1 MSIIENLTQDIFSL
15 IFGILPSQELLVIPL
30 VCKSWYNNCCGP
42 NSSNFWRALCA
53 TKFKCTVQS
62 DNYYD
67 LYVSRQRLL
76 DVLLD
81 TTLVSHA
88 PTIDEFG
95 KIDKDKVA
103 VYSGFLS
110 DDGDTVLLAQAS
122 HRQNIKKM
130 SIIENLTQDIFSL
143 IFGILPSQELLVIP
157 LVCKS
162 WYNNC
167 CGPNS
172 SNFWRALCATKF
184 KCTVQSDNYYDLYVS
199 RQRLLDV
206 LLDTTLVSHAPTI
219 DEFGKIDKD
228 KVAVYSGFLSDDG
241 DTVLLAQAS
250 HPLTLLPFGNFT
262 CMSYFETTVINA
274 GQYERVGVGIGK
286 YGYYEGHPG
295 WKNGTWGYHGDDGN
309 YFNGHG
315 FGYRWGPLY
324 TTGDIIGCGVDWNTN
339 ALFFTKNG
347 EFIGNTNDKIM
358 RISKLYPIIGLHSHG
373 EKVQVNF
380 GEKPF
385 VFDIVSKINKEGGD
399 NNMTVE
405 IDDEED
411 FDWDLVEVNPLQPYY
426 TRIKTDINAA
436 NDEVFVEDLR
446 KFFPGEDIPIPE
458 LFQIVENWYI
468 KEEIELGERKTL
480 SIIPKDE
487 RPKEIVYSHENGVL
501 QEILTLLLNDEIND
515 EECMAQYDNEG
526 VFGIAGH
533 LLEEDDQEQDGV
545 ILFYVC

>member
-1 MSIIENLTQDIFSL
+1 
-15 IFGILPSQELLVIPL
+15 
-30 VCKSWYNNCCGP
+30 
-42 NSSNFWRALCA
+42 
-53 TKFKCTVQS
+53 
-62 DNYYD
+62 
-67 LYVSRQRLL
+67 
-76 DVLLD
+76 
-81 TTLVSHA
+81 
-88 PTIDEFG
+88 
-95 KIDKDKVA
+95 
-103 VYSGFLS
+103 
-110 DDGDTVLLAQAS
+110 
-122 HRQNIKKM
+122 
-130 SIIENLTQDIFSL
+130 
-143 IFGILPSQELLVIP
+143 
-157 LVCKS
+157 
-162 WYNNC
+162 
-167 CGPNS
+167 
-172 SNFWRALCATKF
+172 
-184 KCTVQSDNYYDLYVS
+184 
-199 RQRLLDV
+199 
-206 LLDTTLVSHAPTI
+206 
-219 DEFGKIDKD
+219 
-228 KVAVYSGFLSDDG
+228 
-241 DTVLLAQAS
+241 
-250 HPLTLLPFGNFT
+250 
-262 CMSYFETTVINA
+262 
-274 GQYERVGVGIGK
+274 
-286 YGYYEGHPG
+286 
-295 WKNGTWGYHGDDGN
+295 
-309 YFNGHG
+309 
-315 FGYRWGPLY
+315 
-324 TTGDIIGCGVDWNTN
+324 
-339 ALFFTKNG
+339 
-347 EFIGNTNDKIM
+347 M

-533 LLEEDDQEQDGV
+533 LLEEDDQEQDAKTRRDLLIQLCQRYMRKYIIITMKYDIAKLSNPEKFPDDSEEVVALVQTYQQEFGIDDRNV
-545 ILFYVC
+545 ISLLLQGYLEHLERDTTDNNTEEENANTNE